1 MEKVLEDLITNLNM
15 IEVKGKQ
22 NLALLYNAIDIA
34 TQLKEASTK
43 MGEVAVEEVNE
54 DVADDAE

>member
-15 IEVKGKQ
+15 VEVKGKQ
-22 NLALLYNAIDIA
+22 NLALLYNAIDTA
-34 TQLKEASTK
+34 TKLKEASTK
-43 MGEVAVEEVNE
+43 TGEVAVEEVNE